1 MCRRNFRPPDG
12 YPKSNFPC
20 AAAAS
25 RPPQFTT
32 HLMSDMESTRF
43 ANHFLIAMPNL
54 ADPNFSHTVTLVC
67 EHNEKGAL
75 GIVINRPTDL
85 TLTDLVEHLEIEQGM
100 PVPEDV
106 TVYSGGPVQMDHGF
120 VLHQPLGSWES
131 TLAIDTDLGLTTS
144 RDIITATV
152 SGNGP
157 ERQLIALGYA
167 GWAPGQLE
175 REIAD
180 NAWLTVPNDPDIV
193 FSLPSSKR
201 WHAAAGKL
209 GIDLNLIDGSAGHA

>member
-1 MCRRNFRPPDG
+1 MD
-12 YPKSNFPC
+12 
-20 AAAAS
+20 
-25 RPPQFTT
+25 
-32 HLMSDMESTRF
+32 STRF
-43 ANHFLIAMPNL
+43 TNHFLIAMPNL
-54 ADPNFSHTVTLVC
+54 ADPNFAQTVTLVC
-67 EHNEKGAL
+67 EHNDQGAL

-85 TLTDLVEHLEIEQGM
+85 TLTDLVEHLEIQQGTSLL
-100 PVPEDV
+100 EEV

-120 VLHQPLGSWES
+120 VLHQPLGHWES
-131 TLAIDTDLGLTTS
+131 TLALDTDLGLTTS
-144 RDIITATV
+144 RDIIAATA

-193 FSLPSSKR
+193 FLLPSDER
-201 WHAAAGKL
+201 WRAAAGKL
-209 GIDLNLIDGSAGHA
+209 GVDLNLIDGSAGHA